1 MSENYLRGASKAL
14 RQMMTAASQTINNS
28 PTVPSDKDIHL
39 RNQLITEE
47 VLEFLTATLGNTSEA
62 QGTLEKIGQV
72 LSELKLMSA
81 NNVKVVDI
89 DMLEVVDALVDIEV
103 INIGTALT
111 YGINIDAGFNI
122 VHESNMAKVNPQTGR
137 MDKNEFGK
145 IIKPAGWVAPDLSG
159 LI

>member
-1 MSENYLRGASKAL
+1 M
-14 RQMMTAASQTINNS
+14 
-28 PTVPSDKDIHL
+28 
-39 RNQLITEE
+39 
-47 VLEFLTATLGNTSEA
+47 
-62 QGTLEKIGQV
+62 GQV

-103 INIGTALT
+103 INIGTSLT

-122 VHESNMAKVNPQTGR
+122 VHQSNMAKVNPQTGR

>member
-1 MSENYLRGASKAL
+1 MSENYLRRASKAL
-14 RQMMTAASQTINNS
+14 RQMMTAASQTINNF

-47 VLEFLTATLGNTSEA
+47 VLEFLTATLGNTPEA
-62 QGTLEKIGQV
+62 RDTLVKMEQV
-72 LSELKLMSA
+72 LSELKAMSS
-81 NNVKVVDI
+81 NDVKVVNV

>member
-28 PTVPSDKDIHL
+28 PTVPSDKDVHL

-47 VLEFLTATLGNTSEA
+47 VLEFLTATLGNTPEA
-62 QGTLEKIGQV
+62 QGTLEKMGQV
-72 LSELKLMSA
+72 LSELKAMSS
-81 NNVKVVDI
+81 NDVKVVNV

-103 INIGTALT
+103 INIGTSLT

-122 VHESNMAKVNPQTGR
+122 VHQSNMAKVNPQTGR

>member
-28 PTVPSDKDIHL
+28 PTVPSDKDVHL

-47 VLEFLTATLGNTSEA
+47 VLEFLTATLGNTPEA
-62 QGTLEKIGQV
+62 QGTLEKMGQA
-72 LSELKLMSA
+72 LSDLKLMSA

>member
-1 MSENYLRGASKAL
+1 
-14 RQMMTAASQTINNS
+14 
-28 PTVPSDKDIHL
+28 
-39 RNQLITEE
+39 
-47 VLEFLTATLGNTSEA
+47 
-62 QGTLEKIGQV
+62 
-72 LSELKLMSA
+72 MSA

-103 INIGTALT
+103 INIGTSLT

-122 VHESNMAKVNPQTGR
+122 VHQSNMAKVNPQTGR

>member
-47 VLEFLTATLGNTSEA
+47 VLEFLTATLGNTPEA
-62 QGTLEKIGQV
+62 RDTLVKMEQV
-72 LSELKLMSA
+72 LSELKAMSS
-81 NNVKVVDI
+81 NDVKVVNV

>member
-28 PTVPSDKDIHL
+28 PTVPSDKDVHL

-47 VLEFLTATLGNTSEA
+47 VLEFLTATLGNTPEA
-62 QGTLEKIGQV
+62 QGTLEKMCKV
-72 LSELKLMSA
+72 LIVFKFMFAFYLIVFNGDK
-81 NNVKVVDI
+81 
-89 DMLEVVDALVDIEV
+89 LEVGEALVDIEV
-103 INIGTALT
+103 INIGTSLT

-122 VHESNMAKVNPQTGR
+122 VHQSNMAKVNPQTGR